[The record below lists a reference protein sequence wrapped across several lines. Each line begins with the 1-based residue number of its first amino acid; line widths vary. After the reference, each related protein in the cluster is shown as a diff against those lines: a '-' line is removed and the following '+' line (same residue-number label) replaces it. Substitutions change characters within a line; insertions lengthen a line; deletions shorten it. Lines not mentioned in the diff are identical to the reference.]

1 MISSIVNKDVCVI
14 GNIKKMNVH
23 SRDTAPL
30 SVVNFCGVGHHED
43 IRFIRFLYLE
53 VIPKL
58 TWTSENIWTA
68 RLIYH
73 LVCQFTISDQNV
85 TFDQSSF
92 DGRSLS
98 TSSTM
103 SNVTDTYLLT
113 TYLLTYLRTYL
124 RTYLPTHFTIC
135 YWNDTFIKAF
145 RMENP

>member
-1 MISSIVNKDVCVI
+1 MQAISLLRISSIVNKDVCVI

-53 VIPKL
+53 VIPEL
-58 TWTSENIWTA
+58 TWIPENIWTA

-92 DGRSLS
+92 DGQSLS

-103 SNVTDTYLLT
+103 RFERY
-113 TYLLTYLRTYL
+113 
-124 RTYLPTHFTIC
+124 
-135 YWNDTFIKAF
+135 
-145 RMENP
+145 

>member
-1 MISSIVNKDVCVI
+1 M
-14 GNIKKMNVH
+14 
-23 SRDTAPL
+23 
-30 SVVNFCGVGHHED
+30 VNFCGVGHHEN

-53 VIPKL
+53 VIPEL
-58 TWTSENIWTA
+58 TWIPENIWTA

-92 DGRSLS
+92 DERPVS

-113 TYLLTYLRTYL
+113 YLLTHVLTYLLT
-124 RTYLPTHFTIC
+124 LPSVIETIHLSKHFGWRIL
-135 YWNDTFIKAF
+135 NVLI
-145 RMENP
+145 ENSSRLTNRNEDYESL

>member
-1 MISSIVNKDVCVI
+1 MNKDVCVI

-23 SRDTAPL
+23 GRDTAPL

-43 IRFIRFLYLE
+43 IRFLRFLYLE
-53 VIPKL
+53 VIPEL
-58 TWTSENIWTA
+58 TWISENIWTA

-113 TYLLTYLRTYL
+113 YLLTYLPTYSL
-124 RTYLPTHFTIC
+124 YHLLLKRYIYQSISDGESLMF
-135 YWNDTFIKAF
+135 
-145 RMENP
+145 

>member
-1 MISSIVNKDVCVI
+1 MNKDVCVI

-23 SRDTAPL
+23 GSDTAPL

-58 TWTSENIWTA
+58 TWTSENILTA

-113 TYLLTYLRTYL
+113 YLFTFSTSIYLSTKRHLTHQKSLKTL
-124 RTYLPTHFTIC
+124 NF
-135 YWNDTFIKAF
+135 
-145 RMENP
+145 

>member
-1 MISSIVNKDVCVI
+1 MNKDVCVI

-58 TWTSENIWTA
+58 TWTSENILTA
-68 RLIYH
+68 KLIYH

-113 TYLLTYLRTYL
+113 YLL
-124 RTYLPTHFTIC
+124 TYLPTHFTIC